1 MRLEKIVNIIY
12 LTGIIA
18 LILIGIATYSSF
30 QSVLERNKLLNYS
43 NEVIRTSEKVESFIK
58 DAETGQRGYF
68 ITSDKA
74 YLAPY
79 ETSRDSLPVYLEKL
93 QQLTAGDV
101 SQQARLQNL
110 IRRTEDK
117 LQLLQESISL
127 KDSLAASPQIPAAS
141 LFPRSGK
148 KIMDDIRAIVASI
161 IAEENR
167 LLTLRTAALDNS
179 ISLTRS
185 IIYFIIL
192 LTVVMACASFITIRR
207 LMRNKANYEQN
218 LHKLNDEVTQVNEEL
233 NSSNENL
240 LTTNEELETSNEQLQ
255 ANNRL
260 LQLYADEINELYNHA
275 PCGYHST
282 NEAGLILNIN
292 DTELTWLGYTRSEV
306 VGKLKLTDIM
316 SANGAAA
323 FRSTYQQF
331 LANGYINNLESEMVR
346 KDGSVFP
353 ILVNINSLKDA
364 GGRFQ
369 KTHATVFDIT
379 ELKKVQQ
386 KLQESEYHYRL
397 MADNITDMISRH
409 YPDGTYFY
417 VSPSCKKLL
426 GYMPEELQG
435 KSLYDLIHLDDL
447 ESVVQS
453 YLSLPEVPEVHT
465 FIYRIRRKDRKCIW
479 FETINRYFKDPVT
492 GQIREVLS
500 VSRDVTQRKE
510 VEEKLKVANLEL
522 EQIKQDLEFRVQERT
537 TELHH
542 ALQELRLRNHELDNY
557 VYKVSHDLR
566 APLASILGLV
576 SLSKLDNDIST
587 IKHYIALIENRV
599 NKSDEFIKSVLNH
612 SRILNAELNIQNI
625 NFEKIIYAC
634 IDELRYM
641 PDVDQVNFS
650 VNIQNR
656 EAGFYNDE
664 ERLSIIFKNF
674 ISNAIKY
681 RNPQA
686 EKSFVRFTINL
697 SPQDAFIQI
706 EDNGVGIE
714 ASYLDKIFDM
724 FFRGPIR
731 SEGSGLG
738 LYIVKQTLDRL
749 GGSIDVSSRFN
760 RGTTF
765 KMGIPNLQEHTRLTS
780 APDTEQQVTDSS
792 ARL

>member
-1 MRLEKIVNIIY
+1 M
-12 LTGIIA
+12 
-18 LILIGIATYSSF
+18 IGTATYVSF
-30 QSVLERNKLLNYS
+30 QSLLKRNTLVYHT
-43 NEVIRTSEKVESFIK
+43 NEVIRISEKVESFLK

-68 ITSDKA
+68 ITGDKA

-79 ETSRDSLPVYLEKL
+79 FAGKDSVWVYMDKL
-93 QQLTAGDV
+93 RKLTTDNN
-101 SQQARLQNL
+101 SQQARLEHLN
-110 IRRTEDK
+110 RVTADK
-117 LQLLQESISL
+117 LELLTESIQL
-127 KDSLAASPQIPAAS
+127 KDSLATSRVPMS
-141 LFPRSGK
+141 GVFPRAGRK
-148 KIMDDIRAIVASI
+148 LMDDVRAVVSSIVT
-161 IAEENR
+161 EENR
-167 LLTLRTAALDNS
+167 LLALRTAALD
-179 ISLTRS
+179 RS
-185 IIYFIIL
+185 INLTQLIIYS
-192 LTVVMACASFITIRR
+192 TVLFTLAIACISFFAIKK
-207 LMRNKANYEQN
+207 LMHKKKEYERSLQSLNKEVNEYNE
-218 LHKLNDEVTQVNEEL
+218 KLNTNNEEL
-233 NSSNENL
+233 
-240 LTTNEELETSNEQLQ
+240 TTANEELATSNEQLYS
-255 ANNRL
+255 NNQL
-260 LQLYADEINELYNHA
+260 LQVYADEINDLYNHA

-282 NEAGLILNIN
+282 NDTGLILNIN
-292 DTELTWLGYTRSEV
+292 ETELKWLGYEKEEIIGKMYLRDIISAKGTSEFE
-306 VGKLKLTDIM
+306 DIFKQ
-316 SANGAAA
+316 SI
-323 FRSTYQQF
+323 QE
-331 LANGYINNLESEMVR
+331 GYINNLESEMVR

-353 ILVNINSLKDA
+353 ILVNINYLKDT
-364 GGRFQ
+364 GGRFV
-369 KTHATVFDIT
+369 KTHSTVFDIT

-386 KLQESEYHYRL
+386 KLQENEYHYRL

-426 GYMPEELQG
+426 GYAPEELHG
-435 KSLYDLIHLDDL
+435 RSLYDLIHLDDL
-447 ESVVQS
+447 ESVAKS
-453 YLSLPEVPEVHT
+453 YLSLTEVPEVHT
-465 FIYRIRRKDRKCIW
+465 IIYRIRRKDKKYIW
-479 FETINRYFKDPVT
+479 FETINRYFKDAQT

-510 VEEKLKVANLEL
+510 VEEKLRVTNQEL
-522 EQIKQDLEFRVQERT
+522 EQIKEDLEYRVQERT

-612 SRILNAELNIQNI
+612 SRILNAELNIQPI
-625 NFEKIIYAC
+625 DFEKIIHSS
-634 IDELRYM
+634 IEELRYM
-641 PDVDQVNFS
+641 TDVDQLHFS
-650 VNIQNR
+650 INIHDKDR
-656 EAGFYNDE
+656 EFYNDE

-686 EKSFVRFTINL
+686 EKNYARFTISISQPEAL
-697 SPQDAFIQI
+697 ILI

-749 GGSIDVSSRFN
+749 GGSVSVDSRFN
-760 RGTTF
+760 KGTTF
-765 KMGIPNLQEHTRLTS
+765 RMVIPNLKQEVTL
-780 APDTEQQVTDSS
+780 PDTLAAKQPI
-792 ARL
+792 

>member
-12 LTGIIA
+12 LTGVIA
-18 LILIGIATYSSF
+18 LISVGIATYRNF
-30 QSVLERNKLLNYS
+30 EAVQERNKLLS
-43 NEVIRTSEKVESFIK
+43 HSHEVIRTAEKVESFIK
-58 DAETGQRGYF
+58 DAETSHRGYF
-68 ITSDKA
+68 LTGDKT
-74 YLAPY
+74 YLTPY
-79 ETSRDSLPVYLEKL
+79 HASKDSLPVYLKKL
-93 QQLTAGDV
+93 QQLTSDNA
-101 SQQARLQNL
+101 SQQARLENL
-110 IRRTEDK
+110 SRRTEDK
-117 LQLLQESISL
+117 LEFLQESILL
-127 KDSLAASPQIPAAS
+127 KDSLASASQLPVTSI
-141 LFPRSGK
+141 FPKAGK
-148 KIMDDIRAIVASI
+148 KLMADIRAIITSI

-167 LLTLRTAALDNS
+167 LLALHTANLDNS
-179 ISLTRS
+179 INLTKS

-192 LTVVMACASFITIRR
+192 LTAIIACVSFVAMRKLIRS
-207 LMRNKANYEQN
+207 KSSYEQN
-218 LHKLNDEVTQVNEEL
+218 LHNLNNEVNRFNEEL
-233 NSSNENL
+233 NSSNEKL
-240 LTTNEELETSNEQLQ
+240 LSTNEELETSNDQLQ

-275 PCGYHST
+275 PCGYHSS
-282 NEAGLILNIN
+282 NEQGLILNIN
-292 DTELTWLGYTRSEV
+292 DTELKWLGYTKEEV
-306 VGKLKLTDIM
+306 IGKLHLTDII
-316 SANGAAA
+316 SPNGAEV
-323 FRSTYQQF
+323 FKRTYQQF
-331 LANGYINNLESEMVR
+331 LAQGYIMNLESEMIR
-346 KDGSVFP
+346 KDGTHFP
-353 ILVNINSLKDA
+353 ILVNVNYLKDA
-364 GGRFQ
+364 NGKFL
-369 KTHATVFDIT
+369 KTHANIFDIT

-386 KLQESEYHYRL
+386 KLQENEYNYRL

-426 GYMPEELQG
+426 GYTPEELQG
-435 KSLYDLIHLDDL
+435 RSLYDIIYLDDL

-453 YLSLPEVPEVHT
+453 YLSLTEVPEVHT

-479 FETINRYFKDPVT
+479 FETINRYFKDPET
-492 GQIREVLS
+492 NQIQEVLS

-522 EQIKQDLEFRVQERT
+522 EQIKQDLEYRVQERT

-599 NKSDEFIKSVLNH
+599 NKSDEFIKSVMNH
-612 SRILNAELNIQNI
+612 SRILNAELNVQSID
-625 NFEKIIYAC
+625 FEKLITTS

-641 PDVDQVNFS
+641 PEVDQIDFS
-650 VNIQNR
+650 INIENQQV
-656 EAGFYNDE
+656 GFYNDE

-674 ISNAIKY
+674 LSNAIKY
-681 RNPQA
+681 RNPQV
-686 EKSFVRFTINL
+686 EKSFVRFTITL
-697 SPQDAFIQI
+697 APQEASVQI
-706 EDNGVGIE
+706 ADNGVGIE
-714 ASYLDKIFDM
+714 SSYLDKIFDM

-749 GGSIDVSSRFN
+749 GGTVEVSSRFN

-765 KMGIPNLQEHTRLTS
+765 KMVIPNLKEEVKLPTPQEEDQPVVDNS
-780 APDTEQQVTDSS
+780 AK
-792 ARL
+792 L

>member
-1 MRLEKIVNIIY
+1 M
-12 LTGIIA
+12 
-18 LILIGIATYSSF
+18 LIGTATYISF
-30 QSVLERNKLLNYS
+30 QSLLKRNKLVYHT
-43 NEVIRTSEKVESFIK
+43 NEVIRTSEKAESFLK
-58 DAETGQRGYF
+58 DAETGHRGYF
-68 ITSDKA
+68 ITGDKA

-79 ETSRDSLPVYLEKL
+79 FAGRDSLAVYLNTL
-93 QQLTAGDV
+93 RQITADNA
-101 SQQARLQNL
+101 SQQARLDNL
-110 IRRTEDK
+110 NRRIEDK
-117 LQLLQESISL
+117 LDLLAESIQMR
-127 KDSLAASPQIPAAS
+127 DSLAISQIPETRI
-141 LFPRSGK
+141 FPRTGK
-148 KIMDDIRAIVASI
+148 KLMDDIRVIIASI

-167 LLTLRTAALDNS
+167 LMALRTANLDSS
-179 ISLTRS
+179 ISVTRT
-185 IIYFIIL
+185 IIYSTVIL
-192 LTVVMACASFITIRR
+192 TLAIACISFFAIKNLIQKKT
-207 LMRNKANYEQN
+207 AYESS
-218 LHKLNDEVTQVNEEL
+218 LHLLNQEVNQYNQKLNTNNEEL
-233 NSSNENL
+233 
-240 LTTNEELETSNEQLQ
+240 LTANEELATSNEQLH
-255 ANNRL
+255 ANNQL

-292 DTELTWLGYTRSEV
+292 DTELRWLGYNREEV
-306 VGKLKLTDIM
+306 IGKLYLKDVV
-316 SANGAAA
+316 SDRGATV
-323 FRSTYQQF
+323 FKNTFQRF
-331 LANGYINNLESEMVR
+331 INDGYLNNLESEMVR

-353 ILVNINSLKDA
+353 ILVNINYLKDA
-364 GGRFQ
+364 AGKFL
-369 KTHATVFDIT
+369 KTHTTVFDIT

-386 KLQESEYHYRL
+386 KLQENEYHYKL

-409 YPDGTYFY
+409 HPDGTYFY

-435 KSLYDLIHLDDL
+435 RSLYDLIHIDDL
-447 ESVVQS
+447 ESVVKS
-453 YLSLPEVPEVHT
+453 YISLPEVPEVHT
-465 FIYRIRRKDRKCIW
+465 IIYRIRRKDKKCIW
-479 FETINRYFKDPVT
+479 FETINRYFKDPET
-492 GQIREVLS
+492 GQITEILS

-510 VEEKLKVANLEL
+510 VEEKLRVANQEL
-522 EQIKQDLEFRVQERT
+522 EQIKEDLEYRVQERT

-612 SRILNAELNIQNI
+612 SRILNAELNIQPI
-625 NFEKIIYAC
+625 NFERIINSC
-634 IDELRYM
+634 IEDLRYM
-641 PDVDQVNFS
+641 PEVDQLQFS
-650 VNIQNR
+650 INIHNKKV
-656 EAGFYNDE
+656 EFCNDE

-674 ISNAIKY
+674 VSNAIKY

-686 EKSFVRFTINL
+686 EKNYVRFTITISQHEAL
-697 SPQDAFIQI
+697 ILI

-749 GGSIDVSSRFN
+749 GGSVSVDSRFN
-760 RGTTF
+760 KGTTF
-765 KMGIPNLQEHTRLTS
+765 RMMIPNLKQEVKL
-780 APDTEQQVTDSS
+780 PDVQPANQSI
-792 ARL
+792 